1 MYCIFSLIF
10 YPSIYKM
17 IQAKTRYLHIE
28 SSLATDTP
36 SSYHLLLRIR
46 LLVQEYRYVPST
58 HEPRL
63 LFFTPSG

>member
-1 MYCIFSLIF
+1 
-10 YPSIYKM
+10 M
-17 IQAKTRYLHIE
+17 IQGKTRYLHIE
-28 SSLATDTP
+28 TSLATDTP

-58 HEPRL
+58 HVPRL